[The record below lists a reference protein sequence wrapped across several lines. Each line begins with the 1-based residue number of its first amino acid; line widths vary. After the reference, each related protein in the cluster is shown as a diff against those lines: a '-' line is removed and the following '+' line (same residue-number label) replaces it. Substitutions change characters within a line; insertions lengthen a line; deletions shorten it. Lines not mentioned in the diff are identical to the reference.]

1 MGEQKVVVTV
11 SVTGSIGDRSENP
24 ALPVTPKE
32 IAESALEAHNA
43 GASVVHVHVR
53 DVQTGKPS
61 MEYALYEEVV
71 KRIRDRSDMII
82 NLTTGPGARFIPDE
96 GDPVGAAP
104 GSNFCPPMRRVEHV
118 LRLRPELCSLDVGS
132 MNFGPF
138 VFVNALPHI
147 EKMAEEIRDAGV
159 RPELEVFDIGHI
171 EIANH
176 LIQTGRVKAPPIFQ
190 LCMGIR
196 WGIPATSENMVAM
209 KNALPSGAIWAGFG
223 AGPTTFNMVAQSVLL
238 GGNVRIG
245 FEDTFYV
252 EKGKK
257 AQSNRELV
265 EKAVAIVRLLG
276 KAPASVPEA
285 KAMLGIAQ
293 KR

>member
-1 MGEQKVVVTV
+1 
-11 SVTGSIGDRSENP
+11 
-24 ALPVTPKE
+24 
-32 IAESALEAHNA
+32 
-43 GASVVHVHVR
+43 
-53 DVQTGKPS
+53 
-61 MEYALYEEVV
+61 
-71 KRIRDRSDMII
+71 
-82 NLTTGPGARFIPDE
+82 
-96 GDPVGAAP
+96 
-104 GSNFCPPMRRVEHV
+104 MRRVEHV

-138 VFVNALPHI
+138 VFVNALSHI
-147 EKMAEEIRDAGV
+147 ERMAEEIRDAGV
-159 RPELEVFDIGHI
+159 KPELEVFDIGHI

-176 LIQTGRVKAPPIFQ
+176 LIQTGRVKRPAIFQ

-209 KNALPSGAIWAGFG
+209 KSALPAEAIWAGFG

-257 AQSNRELV
+257 AKSNRELV
-265 EKAVAIVRLLG
+265 EKTVAIVRLLG
-276 KAPASVPEA
+276 KEPASVSETRSILGFPE
-285 KAMLGIAQ
+285 